1 MYGYEIIQTLIKRSY
16 GNFFI
21 PEGSLYPSLYKMIEN
36 GLISSREVQVGKA
49 ATRVYYHLEEAGRAH
64 LKQLLSDYYSVRN
77 DIETILSRSGEN
89 AADEE

>member
-36 GLISSREVQVGKA
+36 GFISSREVQVGKA
-49 ATRVYYHLEEAGRAH
+49 ATRVYYHLEEAGRV
-64 LKQLLSDYYSVRN
+64 LSDYYSVRN